1 MVQEVH
7 GLSSK
12 SLLRIR
18 ISLRISAMANI
29 AFLGTG
35 LLGGALAEAAAKRGD
50 TVTAWNRSPDKVLAL
65 TQFGIKSA
73 ATPGDAVRG
82 ASRVHLVLKDDAV
95 VEEVISDAR
104 IGLSPETILIDH
116 TTTLPTLTAERA
128 QRLRAVG
135 VKYLHC
141 PVFMG
146 PPAARNA
153 QGSMM
158 VAGPRA
164 LFDDV
169 KAELAR
175 MTGRLEY
182 LGERSDIAAVN
193 KLFGNAMIIGIAAV
207 MADILTMAQA
217 SGVAAE
223 DAIKLLGL
231 LDLNAMVAGRGMNMA
246 KGNFAA
252 TFELSMARKDVRLM
266 LETAG
271 DRPMAALPAVAA
283 RMDQLI
289 AEGLGANDACVM
301 AIDAVRR
308 A

>member
-1 MVQEVH
+1 
-7 GLSSK
+7 
-12 SLLRIR
+12 
-18 ISLRISAMANI
+18 MANI

-35 LLGGALAEAAAKRGD
+35 LLGAAFAEAAVKRGD
-50 TVTAWNRSPDKVLAL
+50 TVTAWNRSPGKVLAL

-73 ATPGDAVRG
+73 ATPGEAVRG

-95 VEEVISDAR
+95 VEQVISNAR
-104 IGLSPETILIDH
+104 IGFSQQTILIDH

-128 QRLRAVG
+128 QRLRTEG

-158 VAGPRA
+158 VAGPGA
-164 LFDDV
+164 LFEVV

-182 LGERSDIAAVN
+182 LGERPDLAAVN
-193 KLFGNAMIIGIAAV
+193 KLFGNAMIIGIVAV

-217 SGVAAE
+217 SEVAAV

-231 LDLNAMVAGRGMNMA
+231 LDLNAMVAGRGTSMA

-252 TFELSMARKDVRLM
+252 AFELSMARKDVRLM

-271 DRPMAALPAVAA
+271 GRPMAALPAVAA

-289 AEGLGANDACVM
+289 ASGLGAKDACVLG
-301 AIDAVRR
+301 IDAVGG

>member
-1 MVQEVH
+1 
-7 GLSSK
+7 
-12 SLLRIR
+12 
-18 ISLRISAMANI
+18 MANI

-35 LLGGALAEAAAKRGD
+35 LLGGAFAEAAVKRGD

-65 TQFGIKSA
+65 AQFGVKSA
-73 ATPGDAVRG
+73 TTPADAVRG
-82 ASRVHLVLKDDAV
+82 ASRVHLVLKDDV
-95 VEEVISDAR
+95 VVDEVISAAR
-104 IGLSPETILIDH
+104 SGLSPETILIDH
-116 TTTLPTLTAERA
+116 STTLPRLTAERA
-128 QRLRAVG
+128 QRLQVQG

-164 LFDDV
+164 LFESV
-169 KAELAR
+169 KAELAK

-182 LGERSDIAAVN
+182 MGERTDLAAVN
-193 KLFGNAMIIGIAAV
+193 KLFGNAMIIGITA
-207 MADILTMAQA
+207 MTADILTMAQA
-217 SGVAAE
+217 SSVGAE

-231 LDLNAMVAGRGMNMA
+231 LDLNAMVAGRGANMA
-246 KGNFAA
+246 RGNFAA
-252 TFELSMARKDVRLM
+252 SFELAMARKDVGLM

-289 AEGLGANDACVM
+289 AGGHGAKDASVM